1 MSDKSF
7 KKAIQR
13 VDQKLKAGCQ
23 RIPKK
28 TRIILV
34 ILFLIS
40 CGLFSLYQTISS
52 LYQMKSSDKASIQTK
67 ELPVQ
72 SEKTEQES
80 MYEQNSYN
88 YGTE

>member
-1 MSDKSF
+1 MLEKSI
-7 KKAIQR
+7 KKVIQR
-13 VDQKLKAGCQ
+13 ADQKLKVGCQ
-23 RIPKK
+23 RIPQK

-52 LYQMKSSDKASIQTK
+52 LNQMKSNNKTKTNIQTK
-67 ELPVQ
+67 EIPVQ
-72 SEKTEQES
+72 TEQES
-80 MYEQNSYN
+80 IYEQDSYN

>member
-1 MSDKSF
+1 MSNESF
-7 KKAIQR
+7 KKAIQHA
-13 VDQKLKAGCQ
+13 DQKLKAGCE

-52 LYQMKSSDKASIQTK
+52 LSQMKSSDKANIQTK

-72 SEKTEQES
+72 SEQAEQES
-80 MYEQNSYN
+80 IYEQNSYN
-88 YGTE
+88 YGRE

>member
-13 VDQKLKAGCQ
+13 ADQKLKADCQ

-52 LYQMKSSDKASIQTK
+52 LSQMKSSDKASIQKK

-72 SEKTEQES
+72 LEQTEQES

>member
-1 MSDKSF
+1 MSNESF

-13 VDQKLKAGCQ
+13 ADQKLKVGCQ

-40 CGLFSLYQTISS
+40 CGLISLYQTISS
-52 LYQMKSSDKASIQTK
+52 LYQIKSSDKASIQTK

-72 SEKTEQES
+72 SEQPEQES